1 MNLQDINTN
10 SFKWFQSQCV
20 SNVAGVS
27 RKVLLVYYDS
37 LKLLYSDVKY
47 RIIGYDFI
55 MR

>member
-20 SNVAGVS
+20 SNVAGFVGD
-27 RKVLLVYYDS
+27 YHS
-37 LKLLYSDVKY
+37 LKLLYSDYCDVKY

-55 MR
+55 IQ